1 MTRGCQKKI
10 IHIKETD
17 STLYEEAYFI
27 LRRGVGEGFNQPG
40 KDQLMKEANRIIDE
54 SMSFAYPSGH
64 KKKRGSFFAPFAIG
78 ATISGAVFGVIALFA
93 VLL

>member
-27 LRRGVGEGFNQPG
+27 LRRGVGEGFDQPG
-40 KDQLMKEANRIIDE
+40 KDQLIKEANRIIDE
-54 SMSFAYPSGH
+54 WYG
-64 KKKRGSFFAPFAIG
+64 KRSIRLVCKIQRPN
-78 ATISGAVFGVIALFA
+78 L
-93 VLL
+93 